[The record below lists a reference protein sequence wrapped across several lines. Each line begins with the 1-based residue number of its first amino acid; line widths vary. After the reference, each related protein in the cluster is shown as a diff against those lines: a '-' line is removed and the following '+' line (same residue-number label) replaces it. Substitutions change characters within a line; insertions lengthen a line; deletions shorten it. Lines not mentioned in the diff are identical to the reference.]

1 MGVKIFLSKIFWDLR
16 HDGGH
21 NEGVGA
27 GSCHS
32 GGETQKRNDGKFP
45 PPKAKGKTRDKVAAY
60 EGVSGRTLGE
70 GDGPGGK
77 VRPGPGHFDV
87 RGGGSLPCP
96 APEPKP
102 PSVSHS
108 GFASSGPLRRTPFPH
123 RPLLHWVSPFRG
135 RGGAVSGSVR
145 RRFIFPGGRS
155 GGAFQVAGVP
165 GGRGRPGEG
174 RRHRVTSG
182 RITSFRVSPL
192 SSIFIPPIC

>member
-1 MGVKIFLSKIFWDLR
+1 MTPPWGSMGVKNFFPKIFWNLR
-16 HDGGH
+16 DGGH

-32 GGETQKRNDGKFP
+32 GGEAQKRNDGKFP
-45 PPKAKGKTRDKVAAY
+45 PAKAKGKTRDKVAAY

-70 GDGPGGK
+70 GDGPGGE

-87 RGGGSLPCP
+87 RGRGPLPCP

-123 RPLLHWVSPFRG
+123 RPLPLGVPFRG
-135 RGGAVSGSVR
+135 RGGAVSGPQR
-145 RRFIFPGGRS
+145 RRFIVPRGVCDTFQRAGG
-155 GGAFQVAGVP
+155 P
-165 GGRGRPGEG
+165 GGRGPIAAIGNLPP
-174 RRHRVTSG
+174 HRC
-182 RITSFRVSPL
+182 RCQIM
-192 SSIFIPPIC
+192 I